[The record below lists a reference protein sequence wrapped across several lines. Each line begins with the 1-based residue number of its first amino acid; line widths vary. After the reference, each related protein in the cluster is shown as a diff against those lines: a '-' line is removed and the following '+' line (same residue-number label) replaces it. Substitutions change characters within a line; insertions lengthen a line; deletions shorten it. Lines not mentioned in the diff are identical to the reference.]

1 MKKVTKGLI
10 IGACAAAIAG
20 IGTASFAA
28 WQGASGT
35 VTVQGTTGNITGV
48 GCTIASCNL
57 YGADEQ
63 YQGDDDLKLFPIDQ
77 TISNQT
83 TDPINDTNSVNY
95 IKITFTP
102 NTTGGS
108 TIASYKIKAEGDAA
122 GALYLVADATSEP
135 TTSTTLSGTP
145 LSTEQTFAAGGAQ
158 FGTSGTDKVIYIGL
172 KSDMTDAA
180 TYMNKGFTIT
190 ITAVETAST
199 PSS

>member
-35 VTVQGTTGNITGV
+35 VTLQGTTGNITGV
-48 GCTIASCNL
+48 GCTIKECNL
-57 YGADEQ
+57 LGTDLTNPS
-63 YQGDDDLKLFPIDQ
+63 DDKKLYPIDQ
-77 TISNQT
+77 DLT
-83 TDPINDTNSVNY
+83 TDGITDGVTY
-95 IKITFTP
+95 IKIKFAP
-102 NTTGGS
+102 QTTGGS
-108 TIASYKIKAEGDAA
+108 IIASYKIKAEGNAA

-145 LSTEQTFAAGGAQ
+145 LFTEQTFAANGAQ